1 MQSGQRERERVM
13 LTSFWNWYVIIITV
27 GTILAC
33 FWLLQW
39 TRGASNTED
48 TEDKEDGT
56 HSTGHVWD
64 EDLVELN
71 NPLPRW
77 WLQLFYIT
85 IAFAFIYLAIF
96 GGLGNIP
103 GFLGWSQ
110 EGQYETQ
117 MQAATAAQE
126 TVFARYR
133 QMDNA
138 ALIADAEANATG
150 QRLFAN
156 NCAMCHGSDAGG
168 ARGFP
173 NLTDNDWLYGGDFDT
188 VMQSIANGRAGA
200 MPVMVAGL
208 DDKGISELVVYVQSL
223 SGQKADPVMA
233 ANGKKNFDMLCV
245 ACHGADGSGNQALG
259 SARLNDDIWLYGGEP
274 ETIRQT
280 ITEGRNGKMPQY
292 QDLLS
297 EDQRRLI
304 AAYVLS
310 LSS

>member
-1 MQSGQRERERVM
+1 M
-13 LTSFWNWYVIIITV
+13 LTSFWNWYVIIITI
-27 GTILAC
+27 GTVLAC

-39 TRGASNTED
+39 TKGVSNRDE
-48 TEDKEDGT
+48 EGDGT
-56 HSTGHVWD
+56 GSTGHVWD

-77 WLQLFYIT
+77 WLQLFYGT
-85 IAFAFIYLAIF
+85 IVFAFIYLILF
-96 GGLGNIP
+96 GGLGNI
-103 GFLGWSQ
+103 GGVLGWSQ
-110 EGQYETQ
+110 ESQYEAE
-117 MQAATAAQE
+117 MVTAKEAQE
-126 TVFARYR
+126 AIFSRYR
-133 QMDNA
+133 EMDNET
-138 ALIADAEANATG
+138 LIADAEANATG

-156 NCAMCHGSDAGG
+156 NCAMCHGSDGGG

-173 NLTDNDWLYGGDFDT
+173 NLTDNDWLYGGSFDT
-188 VMQSIANGRAGA
+188 VMQTLENGRAGA

-208 DDKGISELVVYVQSL
+208 DDKAISELVVYVQSL

-259 SARLNDDIWLYGGEP
+259 APRLNDEIWLYGGEP
-274 ETIRQT
+274 ETIRKT
-280 ITEGRNGKMPQY
+280 LMEGRNGNMPAHK
-292 QDLLS
+292 DLLS

-310 LSS
+310 LSNS